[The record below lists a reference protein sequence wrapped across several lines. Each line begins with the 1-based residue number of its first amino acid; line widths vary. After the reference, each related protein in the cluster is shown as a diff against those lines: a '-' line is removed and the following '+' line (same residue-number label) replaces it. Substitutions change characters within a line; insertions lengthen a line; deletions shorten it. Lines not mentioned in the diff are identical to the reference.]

1 MRVDNLQWHPVRLGM
16 RRVRPNAWWLSR
28 KGHVVG
34 EVRRDSEGWI
44 AKQGSEGETDDGR
57 KVLILGRFW
66 EQRHQSFIAA
76 ALSVTRLEGVWAS
89 SDGPQDFGDV
99 RMLRLNVASQW
110 YTVLLKGDDRY
121 IYQDFTIPDKLT
133 DEGQA
138 IVRRVL
144 SEVDKKMGGAP

>member
-1 MRVDNLQWHPVRLGM
+1 MRVDNLQWHPVRLGLK
-16 RRVRPNAWWLSR
+16 RVRPNAWHLSR
-28 KGHVVG
+28 EEVVLG
-34 EVRRDSEGWI
+34 EVCRHGDGWT
-44 AKQGSEGETDDGR
+44 AARGELGVTPDGR
-57 KVLILGRFW
+57 NVLWFDRCG
-66 EQRHQSFIAA
+66 EHHYDSFVAA
-76 ALSVTRLEGVWAS
+76 ALSVSRMKNVWAS
-89 SDGPQDFGDV
+89 SDGPQDFGEV